1 MGSALEGVTYR
12 HTFNIYDG
20 DGDLGHLT
28 FQNLPSWLNFDNVR
42 TIFGKPSRSDYQES
56 SQSFFVT
63 VSDENGGKFSQSI
76 KIDVVPENY
85 PPVISYEDVSLAYV
99 NFKLIEDGDPI
110 IFELTA
116 YDPDSNLSTLLWE
129 VSKLPNSGNVNEIT
143 QNSSNAQ
150 FSYQSDG
157 NFSGKDTLEVL
168 VYEES
173 DPLSFD
179 TITIDFLVD
188 NRADPPSFGSQPFPG
203 LLINE
208 PWEFNVEGIDPDKSD
223 ILTLK
228 SLTNLPDWLSLV
240 QSSQRTWTF
249 KGFPQSMDEV
259 PIHLELSDGNT
270 TVSQEYILE
279 VLSELEPLE
288 FLDLVPPSVELTE
301 DSNWTFALLRVNS
314 IDEVQVRWNVV
325 QSPQNGNFIF
335 TKGTNGSISDLTYI
349 PAEHFFGSDKIILEA
364 TDGYSSVEAIIEFA
378 VEGVADTPLFLE
390 IPQGIISVENEK
402 FDFLLSYEDGDGI
415 NTTELIISGMP
426 SWLSKEMLSEST
438 FSRTFRFFGQPSVDQ
453 IGSYEMGANIKSLN
467 DNLNTSTNFT
477 LQVNY
482 LNQPPVPNFTSIS
495 AEVLEDSSKEW
506 QNFISATDN
515 ESEAN
520 ELTWF
525 VSDPENGHTEY
536 HQNGNQL
543 VLVILPILI
552 TPVWIIFR

>member
-1 MGSALEGVTYR
+1 M
-12 HTFNIYDG
+12 
-20 DGDLGHLT
+20 
-28 FQNLPSWLNFDNVR
+28 
-42 TIFGKPSRSDYQES
+42 
-56 SQSFFVT
+56 
-63 VSDENGGKFSQSI
+63 
-76 KIDVVPENY
+76 
-85 PPVISYEDVSLAYV
+85 
-99 NFKLIEDGDPI
+99 
-110 IFELTA
+110 
-116 YDPDSNLSTLLWE
+116 
-129 VSKLPNSGNVNEIT
+129 
-143 QNSSNAQ
+143 
-150 FSYQSDG
+150 
-157 NFSGKDTLEVL
+157 
-168 VYEES
+168 
-173 DPLSFD
+173 
-179 TITIDFLVD
+179 
-188 NRADPPSFGSQPFPG
+188 
-203 LLINE
+203 
-208 PWEFNVEGIDPDKSD
+208 
-223 ILTLK
+223 
-228 SLTNLPDWLSLV
+228 
-240 QSSQRTWTF
+240 
-249 KGFPQSMDEV
+249 
-259 PIHLELSDGNT
+259 
-270 TVSQEYILE
+270 
-279 VLSELEPLE
+279 
-288 FLDLVPPSVELTE
+288 
-301 DSNWTFALLRVNS
+301 
-314 IDEVQVRWNVV
+314 

-390 IPQGIISVENEK
+390 IPQGIFSVENEK

-426 SWLSKEMLSEST
+426 SWLSKEMLSESN